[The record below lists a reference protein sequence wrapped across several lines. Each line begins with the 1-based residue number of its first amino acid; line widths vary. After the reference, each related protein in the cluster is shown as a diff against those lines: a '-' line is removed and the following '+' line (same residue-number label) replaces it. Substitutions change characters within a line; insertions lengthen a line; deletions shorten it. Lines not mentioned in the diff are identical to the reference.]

1 MTMINSSEQINFR
14 DLRKNTEDTKTIKYE
29 IN

>member
-14 DLRKNTEDTKTIKYE
+14 DLSKNTEDTKTIKYE